1 MKGRF
6 LVPLML
12 LVPSVSAVAG
22 QCEDNFTKKGNP
34 LSGQEYFTQVQVPGM
49 SAAAGIGQVRN
60 AGIGRN
66 MAVLD
71 EDLSAGTLVL
81 EEPSS
86 TLHRPLPMQVTADNS
101 GTVTMS
107 LKLRK
112 GSFGSANDIKKSM
125 CEMIG
130 SLKPGKTAPPRSAAP
145 KPLPIPVSAQQLA
158 QEIEAQAKENAA
170 VVADRY
176 KGRQY
181 TVKGT
186 NAGVSDGKTGKYYV
200 TFEAGGGSLL
210 PGLVESDRRLFE
222 TRVRCALAPN
232 QKAYALTLR
241 ANDRIQLTGT
251 FDEYNQTDYVVEL
264 KDCVGVK

>member
-6 LVPLML
+6 LVPLLL

-22 QCEDNFTKKGNP
+22 QCEDNFVKKGNP
-34 LSGQEYFTQVQVPGM
+34 LSGQEYFTSVQVSGL
-49 SAAAGIGQVRN
+49 SAASAIGQVRN
-60 AGIGRN
+60 NGIGRN

-71 EDLSAGTLVL
+71 EDLAAGTLVL
-81 EEPSS
+81 EEPSA
-86 TLHRPLPMQVTADNS
+86 TLHRPLPIQVTADNA
-101 GTVTMS
+101 GTVTIS

-112 GSFGSANDIKKSM
+112 ASFGNANDIKKSM
-125 CEMIG
+125 CEMVG

-145 KPLPIPVSAQQLA
+145 KPLPIQVSAQQLA

-170 VVADRY
+170 VIADRY

-181 TVKGT
+181 TVKGV

-210 PGLVESDRRLFE
+210 PGLVESDRSMFAV
-222 TRVRCALAPN
+222 RVRCALLPS

-241 ANDRIQLTGT
+241 ANERIQLTGT
-251 FDEYNQTDYVVEL
+251 FDEYNQDDFVVEL
-264 KDCVGVK
+264 KDCTGVK

>member
-34 LSGQEYFTQVQVPGM
+34 LSGQEYFTSVQVNGLSTA
-49 SAAAGIGQVRN
+49 SAIGQVRN
-60 AGIGRN
+60 NGIGQN
-66 MAVLD
+66 MVVLD

-81 EEPSS
+81 EQPSS
-86 TLHRPLPMQVTADNS
+86 TLHRPLPVQVTADNA
-101 GTVTMS
+101 GTVTIS

-112 GSFGSANDIKKSM
+112 GSFGGANEIKKSM
-125 CEMIG
+125 CDLIG

-145 KPLPIPVSAQQLA
+145 KPLPIQISAQQLA
-158 QEIEAQAKENAA
+158 QEIDAQAKENAA
-170 VVADRY
+170 VIADRY

-181 TVKGT
+181 TVKGV
-186 NAGVSDGKTGKYYV
+186 NAGVSDGKSGRYYV
-200 TFEAGGGSLL
+200 TFQTGGSLL
-210 PGLVESDRRLFE
+210 PGLVESDSKLFD
-222 TRVRCALAPN
+222 TRVRCELQPS

-241 ANDRIQLTGT
+241 ANERIQLTGT
-251 FDEYNQTDYVVEL
+251 FREYNAEDFVVEL
-264 KDCVGVK
+264 NDCVGVK